1 MFSIYNFGKKLNVAI
16 YSLAEILNLI
26 IFFFIVLKVDNV
38 FRMLTVNTFSIEIR
52 KNIENTA
59 GI

>member
-16 YSLAEILNLI
+16 YLAKILNHI
-26 IFFFIVLKVDNV
+26 IFFFVVLKVDNV

-52 KNIENTA
+52 KNMENTA